1 MRFWFLRWFLVRNG
15 YLSGLDIVSTFFNLK
30 KDSFPIFKESPKRNL
45 PNLKFQKLKD
55 ISPALYIG

>member
-45 PNLKFQKLKD
+45 PN
-55 ISPALYIG
+55 